1 MRIQGE
7 DVSPLERAMQYGDP
21 MTIQSIHKAI
31 ELFAQAPPLI
41 VLPDVDKRS
50 EEWGGQIDSTR
61 AARNS
66 NVLLQRLRSLT
77 STWKVPTSTPELVQ
91 IEESPKARPRRN
103 SLSIPRPNAKL
114 GLRVPSVD
122 HSLSHVDNP
131 TTRSKSKGS
140 YRPVNATSSVSQAFE
155 GIMAP
160 GMTTEQQRHGTISL
174 ANLNK
179 GAHKEILESW
189 GAQDEQGE
197 DARARSS
204 ELVSDIVVR
213 YALIPLQAMISVSF
227 LLASN
232 SMRELQVNHF
242 SSIVSRFLYIAAS
255 AVCPFLLFRS
265 LSSRDLKL
273 AVGRLNE
280 FLADFTLEWRT
291 GLFIWDS
298 LGEDANGIQ
307 THHII
312 DVLSVVS
319 FAVCSAWLYVVA
331 YTQSHLLAALDVCL
345 DCWCYDLVGD
355 TDFPSGVITWNR
367 LQALLKSGA
376 ALTEKCR
383 NIPAL
388 VNQLPSAECIDM
400 ERQYLV
406 NFLKESWSEKT
417 KQTRRNA
424 RPWTPDQEGQ
434 DVRLTSEMLAK
445 LFIIV
450 GGIISGLFAAA
461 SRAI

>member
-1 MRIQGE
+1 M
-7 DVSPLERAMQYGDP
+7 
-21 MTIQSIHKAI
+21 
-31 ELFAQAPPLI
+31 
-41 VLPDVDKRS
+41 
-50 EEWGGQIDSTR
+50 
-61 AARNS
+61 
-66 NVLLQRLRSLT
+66 
-77 STWKVPTSTPELVQ
+77 
-91 IEESPKARPRRN
+91 
-103 SLSIPRPNAKL
+103 
-114 GLRVPSVD
+114 
-122 HSLSHVDNP
+122 
-131 TTRSKSKGS
+131 
-140 YRPVNATSSVSQAFE
+140 
-155 GIMAP
+155 
-160 GMTTEQQRHGTISL
+160 
-174 ANLNK
+174 
-179 GAHKEILESW
+179 
-189 GAQDEQGE
+189 
-197 DARARSS
+197 
-204 ELVSDIVVR
+204 
-213 YALIPLQAMISVSF
+213 
-227 LLASN
+227 
-232 SMRELQVNHF
+232 
-242 SSIVSRFLYIAAS
+242 
-255 AVCPFLLFRS
+255 
-265 LSSRDLKL
+265 
-273 AVGRLNE
+273 GRLNE

-291 GLFIWDS
+291 VAGRHWFKHALAWSLMVLLEFLTQGLFIWDS

-367 LQALLKSGA
+367 LQALLKSVGRSLASSFIAMQALGAIGLVYSLASGIMVCFQSDFSPERILREALSSLPVIFLFTLNMTVCAKGA

-406 NFLKESWSEKT
+406 NFLKDSAAGFCVK
-417 KQTRRNA
+417 
-424 RPWTPDQEGQ
+424 